1 MRSCSDSQLRENV
14 FPVWAFKKKKKRKCC
29 QTFLKAM
36 MVVMQGPDI
45 SAREAKVATYS
56 EGGHS

>member
-14 FPVWAFKKKKKRKCC
+14 FPVWAFKKKRKENVAKHI
-29 QTFLKAM
+29 LKEM

-45 SAREAKVATYS
+45 SAREAKVTTYS